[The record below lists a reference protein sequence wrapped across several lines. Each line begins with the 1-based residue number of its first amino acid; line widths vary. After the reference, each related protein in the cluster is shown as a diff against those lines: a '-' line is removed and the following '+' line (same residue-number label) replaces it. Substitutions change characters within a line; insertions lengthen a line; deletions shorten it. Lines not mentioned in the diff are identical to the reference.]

1 MESDIQG
8 LNKVSADLSLSR
20 TDLEIQ
26 VKELTKDLD
35 LLKKEHQEV
44 RKCSEA
50 VSRMI
55 EMALIVMGGGGVK
68 KMTTIMIRAVRVQ

>member
-26 VKELTKDLD
+26 IKELTKDLD

-44 RKCSEA
+44 RPCSEA
-50 VSRMI
+50 VLGMI
-55 EMALIVMGGGGVK
+55 EMALI
-68 KMTTIMIRAVRVQ
+68 MIIRRGELVRR